1 MVASGFGMQILGFVY
16 CFGFVEVLVVSW
28 WFGDFVF
35 VLVFGLVVYGS
46 FCFICL
52 LYFGIGLLM
61 FYVWVLV
68 ES

>member
-1 MVASGFGMQILGFVY
+1 MRILGFVY
-16 CFGFVEVLVVSW
+16 CLVLVRSW
-28 WFGDFVF
+28 LCLGDFGDFVF

-61 FYVWVLV
+61 FYVCVLV

>member
-1 MVASGFGMQILGFVY
+1 MVASGFGMQILSFVY

-35 VLVFGLVVYGS
+35 VLVLV
-46 FCFICL
+46 L
-52 LYFGIGLLM
+52 LCMDRFVLSVCCIFGIGLLM
-61 FYVWVLV
+61 FYVCVLV